1 MVAVL
6 DIGNSNIH
14 FGLYKDESLIK
25 HFTCPLSETAI
36 ETKILE
42 IISHKK
48 IEGAAIASVVPHL
61 TPQYVQL
68 LKTKVSVSPLLISPD
83 IECHLSFGYRKPHQL
98 GADRIASAVGGL
110 ARYKRDLIVIDFG
123 TATTLNI
130 IHKNRFYE
138 GGIII
143 PGVET
148 LKTSLA
154 KQAALIK
161 EVTLRRPRRLVGRST
176 EECVQ
181 SGVYNGTVAMVSGL
195 IQAVREK
202 YRKKFLC
209 VATGGWGKAMASQ
222 IEEITRFDSD
232 LCLFGIL
239 QIYNYNA

>member
-6 DIGNSNIH
+6 DVGNTNIH
-14 FGLYKDESLIK
+14 FGLYKDKSLIK
-25 HFTCPLSETAI
+25 HLTCSLSETAI
-36 ETKILE
+36 ENKILR
-42 IISHKK
+42 IMSNKK
-48 IEGAAIASVVPHL
+48 IEGAAIASVVPRS
-61 TPQYVQL
+61 TPRYVRFFKKKL
-68 LKTKVSVSPLLISPD
+68 SISPLLISPD
-83 IECHLSFGYRKPHQL
+83 IECHLTFGYHRPHQL

-110 ARYKRDLIVIDFG
+110 ARYRRDLIIIDFG

-148 LKTSLA
+148 LKNALTR
-154 KQAALIK
+154 QAALIK
-161 EVTLRRPRRLVGRST
+161 EVTVKRPRRLVGRST

-181 SGVYNGTVAMVSGL
+181 SGIYNGTVAMVSGL
-195 IQAVREK
+195 IQAIWKKHKR
-202 YRKKFLC
+202 KFLC
-209 VATGGWGKAMASQ
+209 VATGGWGKEMASQ
-222 IEEITRFDSD
+222 IKEITHYDSD